1 MEELRGQADGADV
14 PFPLVFMST
23 LSEEFSD
30 YVSEKFAFTP
40 VESCSDVI
48 INEGLEGGAFPPLSL

>member
-1 MEELRGQADGADV
+1 MEELRGQADGAGV
-14 PFPLVFMST
+14 PFSHVFMST

-30 YVSEKFAFTP
+30 YMSEEFTFKP

-48 INEGLEGGAFPPLSL
+48 INEGREGCFYCSSSS